1 MGIFA
6 SYSCSDGGKIAAPV
20 VEVLRGHGFDV
31 LWDADLSSS
40 HPMSIQ
46 AWMENA
52 VRERI
57 VVVIVSDS
65 YLKAL
70 LSNDFME
77 RLGVRYELGLIRQK
91 LYHHVGADRC
101 PVVVVVPPGI
111 EMNSLP
117 AVLQQL
123 VVHRFDPSTR
133 DGEEELV
140 RSLKALEEGS
150 CSRTSPA
157 VQESDDVY
165 RTRAALSGLQ
175 AEPLSSEKA
184 YLLARELVERGAGDF
199 ELVRGFE
206 SVAAVA
212 KARGD
217 VRLVRRL
224 SEVCLRTLASGPPL
238 RGEEELKAKVLV
250 AGHAWHLLREHRFSE
265 ATLMAQDG
273 THIAEKIRDLKTAAR
288 GKRAEARVFLHL
300 AAEAVGYDREY
311 YLGKGEHLLMIA
323 KELFRSIGGPTS
335 EELGVCA
342 SLHAELQLLR
352 YESTG
357 SPDELAAAVRR
368 AHAAETV
375 LTPGTEPYHWLAA
388 LQARLCLADKKYN
401 DGKELVTAVIATA
414 DFPEVVAKS
423 RQVRADLLF
432 ATREKTAALR
442 DLLAAEES
450 YRRLGCERAADT
462 CWWTIARYD
471 ASKVTDVRLTAADL
485 DRLEELAPNPG
496 DRRRAVLEHELR
508 TPRRLVRRSAP
519 DWVCLIDRVQH
530 D

>member
-1 MGIFA
+1 MGIFV
-6 SYSCSDGGKIAAPV
+6 SYSCSDGRPIASPL
-20 VEVLRGHGFDV
+20 VEVLRGHAFGV

-40 HPMSIQ
+40 HPVSIQ
-46 AWMENA
+46 AWMENS
-52 VRERI
+52 VRDRT
-57 VVVIVSDS
+57 VVVVVSES

-91 LYHHVGADRC
+91 LYHHVGAYGC

-123 VVHRFDPSTR
+123 VAHRFDPSTR
-133 DGEEELV
+133 EGEEDLV
-140 RSLKALEEGS
+140 RSLKALEEGIGGGLPS
-150 CSRTSPA
+150 ATPECDE
-157 VQESDDVY
+157 VC
-165 RTRAALSGLQ
+165 RTRTTLNSLQ
-175 AEPLSSEKA
+175 AEPLTSEKA
-184 YLLARELVERGAGDF
+184 YLLARELMERGAGDF
-199 ELVRGFE
+199 ELVREFE
-206 SVAAVA
+206 SVASVA

-217 VRLVRRL
+217 VQLVRLL
-224 SEVCLRTLASGPPL
+224 SEVCLRTLASGPPVK
-238 RGEEELKAKVLV
+238 GDQELKARVLI
-250 AGHAWHLLREHRFSE
+250 AGQAWHLLREYRFSE

-273 THIAEKIRDLKTAAR
+273 TQIANKCRDLRTVAR
-288 GKRAEARVFLHL
+288 GKRAEARVLLHQ
-300 AAEAVGYDREY
+300 ATEAVEPDRGF
-311 YLGKGEHLLMIA
+311 YLRKSEHLLMIA
-323 KELFRSIGGPTS
+323 KQLFSSIGGPTS
-335 EELGVCA
+335 EDLGVCA

-357 SPDELAAAVRR
+357 SPDELAAAIRR

-375 LTPGTEPYHWLAA
+375 LTPGTEPYHWVAV

-401 DGKELVTAVIATA
+401 EGKELIATVITTA
-414 DFPEVVAKS
+414 DFPEVVAKA
-423 RQVRADLLF
+423 RQVRAGLLF
-432 ATREKTAALR
+432 ATREKAAALR

-450 YRRLGCERAADT
+450 FRGLGCEHAADT
-462 CWWTIARYD
+462 CWWTIAKHD
-471 ASKVTDVRLTAADL
+471 ASKVTDVRLTPADL
-485 DRLEELAPNPG
+485 ERLEELAPNPG

-508 TPRRLVRRSAP
+508 TPKRLVRRSAP